1 LGLSV
6 DLSDNRPLAAASA
19 AAKQKLCSDV
29 MVTQS
34 GHHHHH
40 HQHQQLHVEHPRR
53 ACMLPSIDT
62 FLFNQSAWSS
72 SPLSGW
78 HSPDYPDL
86 FRPWVVISAQRF
98 MM

>member
-6 DLSDNRPLAAASA
+6 DLSDNRLLAAASA
-19 AAKQKLCSDV
+19 AAKQKLCNDV

-34 GHHHHH
+34 GHHHHQ
-40 HQHQQLHVEHPRR
+40 QHQLHVEHPRR

-62 FLFNQSAWSS
+62 FLFNQSASSS

-78 HSPDYPDL
+78 QSPDYPDL
-86 FRPWVVISAQRF
+86 FRPWVIISTQRF